1 MAGCA
6 FLRLTEMRSFSPV
19 LRTARRPVRWA
30 FQCEVN
36 MPHYKEIRRFRC
48 EGTSGRHYTVIEQS
62 LVVSAPKFASTDNPR
77 TDYLTEDGE
86 IAERLDESTFLLL
99 VAHEV
104 IRITQ
109 H

>member
-1 MAGCA
+1 
-6 FLRLTEMRSFSPV
+6 
-19 LRTARRPVRWA
+19 
-30 FQCEVN
+30 

-48 EGTSGRHYTVIEQS
+48 KGPSGRHYTVIEQS
-62 LVVSAPKFASTDNPR
+62 LVVSTPKFASTDNPR